1 MDVHRAAWQSHW
13 RRQLEQIE
21 SEGKRRRLREF
32 TRKPDSL
39 VELQT
44 DQRTVLNFGSNDYL
58 NLACDE
64 KVLDVIRNGLEKYG
78 WGSGAS
84 PLVTGRCSAHSD
96 LEAALAE
103 FEQTEAALV
112 FSTGYAANVAAI
124 ITLVERGDGIFS
136 DQLNHASLI
145 DGCRLSGA
153 EICRYRHVDV
163 NDLADQLAS
172 HRSRFERAI
181 IVTDSLFSMDGDLA
195 PIHEICELA
204 ERFDCLVVAD
214 EAHATGIYGEKG
226 QGWCHES
233 GCSDRVIVR
242 TGTLSKAIGSLG
254 GFLVGPRSL
263 VDLAIHR
270 GRSYMFSTAMPAVM
284 AMAATCSLA
293 LLKEMGAERNA
304 LRGQARALRQQL
316 KLQGWETSGFDS
328 PIIPIYTGSEELC
341 VNIASELMTQG
352 LYIPAIRPPTVPKG
366 RSLLRISLSI
376 AHRDSHL
383 RHLLEVLGQVKR
395 QNESGVSMDHSN
407 HARDT

>member
-1 MDVHRAAWQSHW
+1 MDVHRAAWQTHW
-13 RRQLEQIE
+13 HRQLERIE

-32 TRKPDSL
+32 VRQPDSA
-39 VELQT
+39 VELESKQG
-44 DQRTVLNFGSNDYL
+44 RVLNFGSNDYL
-58 NLACDE
+58 NLACHE
-64 KVLDVIRNGLEKYG
+64 KVLEVIRSGLDKFG

-84 PLVTGRCSAHSD
+84 PLVTGRSAAHSE
-96 LEAALAE
+96 LETALAE
-103 FEQTEAALV
+103 FEHTEAALV

-163 NDLADQLAS
+163 NDLADQLAA
-172 HRSRFERAI
+172 HRNRFERAI

-195 PIHEICELA
+195 PIHEICDLA

-214 EAHATGIYGEKG
+214 EAHATGIYSEMG

-233 GCSDRVIVR
+233 GCSERVMVR
-242 TGTLSKAIGSLG
+242 TGTLSKAIGGLG
-254 GFLVGPRSL
+254 GFMVGPKSL
-263 VDLAIHR
+263 IDLALHR

-284 AMAATCSLA
+284 AQAATCSLT
-293 LLKEMGAERNA
+293 LLKEMGAERNG
-304 LRGQARALRQQL
+304 LRGQARAVRQQL
-316 KLQGWETSGFDS
+316 KSQGWETSGFDS

-341 VNIASELMTQG
+341 VNIASELLTQG
-352 LYIPAIRPPTVPKG
+352 LFVPAIRPPTVPKG

-383 RHLLEVLGQVKR
+383 QYLLEVLGQIKR
-395 QNESGVSMDHSN
+395 QNESIASVNQAIHVR
-407 HARDT
+407 HT